1 MKTHITSFPLVVPS
15 LRLCVIRYTLY
26 LPLCYS
32 CLQYSVI
39 WSPGLKLRNARQ
51 SYIAKVCSRL
61 DHLSG
66 LWECTGVCAE
76 TGWPN
81 NPLLRMLSCC
91 QAMPD
96 SSTVD
101 GRTLRVL
108 RQEIPNPSGW
118 RPNRC
123 RGTHPYRSL
132 RTSVCLEVRKGL
144 QSRSYFTYKEEC
156 PPGSTL
162 SPFFPG

>member
-1 MKTHITSFPLVVPS
+1 MKTPITSFPLVVPS

-32 CLQYSVI
+32 CLQYSII

-66 LWECTGVCAE
+66 LWECTGVCAPRQAGL
-76 TGWPN
+76 TIPCSS
-81 NPLLRMLSCC
+81 RMLSCC

-96 SSTVD
+96 SSAVD

-108 RQEIPNPSGW
+108 HQEIPNPSGW

-144 QSRSYFTYKEEC
+144 QS
-156 PPGSTL
+156 
-162 SPFFPG
+162 